1 MIMKNDIDDS
11 IYNCKK
17 KIKNPMIK
25 RIIFILLTLM
35 ISISSNSIP
44 PPTPSTNVSLLVQAT
59 ALTNSITLSWT
70 SYTSATGYTIHRKL
84 KSSTSWGNSI
94 ASLSGSSTQW
104 IDNSA
109 TSNTYYEYRI
119 TRSSSSGTAYGYV
132 SSSIQLGPIE
142 YRGRMILVVDN
153 TFTTSLSTQISNLQ
167 DDLKKDGWNVTR
179 IDVSRTATPSSIRS
193 QIQTIYNSDPTN
205 VKSVLLLGHVPVYRS
220 GNIAPDEHSAI
231 PWACDAYYGEMNNT
245 WSTPPTSLPSD
256 VELEVGRID
265 LFNLPSF
272 GVTEQQLL
280 SNYLTKL
287 HNFKVRQIIPQNRML
302 IQDNL
307 TWVSNPLAET
317 AYRTAGP
324 LVGASNITD
333 IPAYNFPN
341 YVSRMPDSWLWGYY
355 SGGGSYNSADGIGN
369 TTNFVSTQNNV
380 IFNMCMGSYFGNWD
394 CNSGVPNWN
403 NNTDNLMRA
412 TIASGQALTNVY
424 AGQPNWF
431 FHHMGLGDNIG
442 YSTRISMNNRTSN
455 STYLPQNGGWS
466 GQGYT
471 TIHLGLMGDPSL
483 RMNYVSPPTN
493 LVISQS
499 GSNLTF
505 TWSPSS
511 QTVDGYY
518 LYKIVS
524 GVPTRAHPNLITAN
538 TITGN
543 FDNTVGTEYMVR
555 AVKLENNT
563 SGTYFNLSLGTTST
577 VSQQAPISISIK
589 IFLQGAYNGVN
600 MNDNL
605 RSGGLI
611 PLLDP
616 YPSIG
621 YQHVGGSGTSTTNSV
636 LSTSGNNA
644 IVDWVVVEIRNSST
658 PSQRVYTT
666 SALIQRDGDV
676 VSTDGV
682 SPLILPIPS
691 GQYHVAIKH
700 RNHLGAMTELPINIT
715 NGTTLDFSLINTW
728 GSQGMVTIG
737 SVKALWAGDVNF
749 DGTLK
754 YTGQDNDRDLILSR
768 IGGTT
773 PTDVVIG
780 YFPEDI
786 NMSSVTKY
794 TGQDNDRDIILLNIG
809 GTVPTS
815 TRSSQI
821 P

>member
-1 MIMKNDIDDS
+1 MIKKLICVFLAVIVS
-11 IYNCKK
+11 IY
-17 KIKNPMIK
+17 
-25 RIIFILLTLM
+25 
-35 ISISSNSIP
+35 SNSA
-44 PPTPSTNVSLLVQAT
+44 PPTPSTNLSLLVQA
-59 ALTNSITLSWT
+59 AASSNSITLNWS
-70 SYTSATGYTIHRKL
+70 SYVSSTGYVIHRKL
-84 KSSTSWGNSI
+84 KSSSSWGNSI

-104 IDNSA
+104 VDNNV

-132 SSSIQLGPIE
+132 SSSIQLQPIE

-153 TFTTSLSTQISNLQ
+153 TFINSLSVKISELH
-167 DDLKKDGWNVTR
+167 DDLKKDGWSVTR
-179 IDVSRTATPSSIRS
+179 IDVSRTSSPSSVRS

-205 VKSVLLLGHVPVYRS
+205 VKSVLLLGHIPVYRS
-220 GNIAPDEHSAI
+220 GNVAPDDHNAI
-231 PWACDAYYGEMNNT
+231 PWACDAYYGEMNST

-272 GVTEQQLL
+272 GVSEQQLL

-287 HNFKVRQIIPQNRML
+287 HNFKTRQFIPQNRML

-307 TWVSNPLAET
+307 TWVSSPLAET
-317 AYRTAGP
+317 AYRIAGP
-324 LVGASNITD
+324 LVGISNITD
-333 IPAYNFPN
+333 IPSYNFPN

-369 TTNFVSTQNNV
+369 TTSFVNTQNNV
-380 IFNMCMGSYFGNWD
+380 IFNMTFGSYFGNWD

-424 AGQPNWF
+424 VGQPNWF

-455 STYLPQNGGWS
+455 STYLPQNGGWF

-483 RMNYVSPPTN
+483 RMNYVSPPSN
-493 LVISQS
+493 LIISQS
-499 GSNLTF
+499 GSNMTLTW
-505 TWSPSS
+505 TPSQQS
-511 QTVDGYY
+511 VDGYY
-518 LYKIVS
+518 LYQMVS
-524 GVPTRAHPNLITAN
+524 GVPVRAHPSLITSN

-543 FDNTVGTEYMVR
+543 FTNTIGTEYMVR
-555 AVKLENNT
+555 AVKLENNS
-563 SGTYFNLSLGTTST
+563 SGTYFNLSLGITST
-577 VSQQAPISISIK
+577 VTQQAPVSISIK
-589 IFLQGAYNGVN
+589 TFLQGAYNGSN

-605 RSGGLI
+605 RSSGLI

-621 YQHVGGSGTSTTNSV
+621 YQHVGSSGASTTNSV
-636 LSTSGNNA
+636 LSISGNNA
-644 IVDWVVVEIRNSST
+644 IVDWIIVEIRNPST
-658 PSQRVYTT
+658 PSQRIYTT
-666 SALIQRDGDV
+666 SSLIQRDGDI

-691 GQYHVAIKH
+691 GQYHVAIRH
-700 RNHLGAMTELPINIT
+700 RNHLGAMTELPINISS
-715 NGTTLDFSLINTW
+715 GTTLDFSLVNTW
-728 GSQGMVTIG
+728 GSDGMVTIG
-737 SVKALWAGDVNF
+737 SIKALWAGDVNF
-749 DGTLK
+749 DGILK
-754 YTGQDNDRDLILSR
+754 YTGNNNDRDLILSR

-773 PTDVVIG
+773 PTDVSTG
-780 YFPEDI
+780 YFSEDI
-786 NMSSVTKY
+786 NMSSIVKY

-809 GTVPTS
+809 GTVPTN